1 MRPFKMILHQANT
14 YLEMINSNQKYAKK
28 FQKCQN
34 YSKYHSQIF
43 AGKYDKF
50 AGNFRHC
57 RPMSNRIDLIIF
69 QGLFEKMIRLLH
81 SQ

>member
-1 MRPFKMILHQANT
+1 MIEND
-14 YLEMINSNQKYAKK
+14 QKTMPKVSK
-28 FQKCQN
+28 NITNC
-34 YSKYHSQIF
+34 SKYHSQIF

-69 QGLFEKMIRLLH
+69 QGFIEKMIRLLH